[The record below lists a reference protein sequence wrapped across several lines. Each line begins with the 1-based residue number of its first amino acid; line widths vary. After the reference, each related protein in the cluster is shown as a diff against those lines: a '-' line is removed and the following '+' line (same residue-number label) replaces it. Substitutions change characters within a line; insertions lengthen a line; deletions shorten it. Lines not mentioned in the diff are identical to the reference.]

1 MHVKSNWQNG
11 SIQMVPPVEVKNVFG
26 WGYDSQSLVA
36 LDNVS
41 G

>member
-1 MHVKSNWQNG
+1 MASFTDTTSFQ
-11 SIQMVPPVEVKNVFG
+11 VKNIFG

-41 G
+41 W